1 MKIILRQ
8 DFDSLGKT
16 GDVVTVK
23 NGYARN
29 YLIPQGVANLATR
42 KNMQLLEEE
51 LKIRERQLGKDRVTA
66 ESLAEELSKVSLTA
80 PVAVGEEEKIF
91 GSVTSQDIAGLLKEK
106 GYDIDKKKIQLT
118 EPIKA
123 LGIYTVD
130 IKLHTEVIANVRIWV
145 VKE

>member
-8 DFDSLGKT
+8 DYDALGKT

-23 NGYARN
+23 DGYARN
-29 YLIPQGVANLATR
+29 YLIPQGVAILATK
-42 KNMQLLEEE
+42 KNMKALEEE
-51 LKIRERQLGKDRVTA
+51 LKVRERQLGKDREA
-66 ESLAEELSKVSLTA
+66 AQELAEELSKISLTA

-91 GSVTSQDIAGLLKEK
+91 GSVTSQDVANLLNEK
-106 GYDIDKKKIQLT
+106 GYDIDKKKIQLN

-130 IKLHTEVIANVRIWV
+130 IKLHSEVMANVRVWV